1 MLNEIARLVK
11 VGKKKLSRDQAEELF
26 QMTMRLM
33 AGVDLTPKQD
43 EFLVRLHSQKTDS
56 PRMKWGGA
64 VNLR

>member
-1 MLNEIARLVK
+1 
-11 VGKKKLSRDQAEELF
+11 
-26 QMTMRLM
+26 MTMRLM